1 MLGKTKRAFEV
12 SLSDMSGET
21 DDNDKAM
28 LEEHDRIRK
37 EGFALLAEHYLH
49 MWD

>member
-1 MLGKTKRAFEV
+1 MLGKIKRAFEV

-37 EGFALLAEHYLH
+37 EGFALFAEHYLH